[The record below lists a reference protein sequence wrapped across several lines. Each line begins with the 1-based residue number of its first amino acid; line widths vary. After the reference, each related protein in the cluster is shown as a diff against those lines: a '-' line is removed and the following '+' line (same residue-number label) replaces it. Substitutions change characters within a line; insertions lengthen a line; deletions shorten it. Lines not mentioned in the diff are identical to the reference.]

1 LDKEEDG
8 AEGYRERRGIMAG
21 KKRGKKRR
29 QAPAQLVI
37 GIFLGLLAL
46 LVVFPFYNAI
56 LASISTQKEFSL
68 NPLMLFPKEPTLSPY
83 TYLME
88 ATNLMKGYGNTLFVL
103 VLGVPFNMLVT
114 VATGYAM
121 ARPAYPGKKL
131 FVFLILF
138 TMYFSGGMV
147 PLYLLMKDLH
157 LTNKL
162 IGIVLLYGGNTF
174 YAILIRN
181 FFQSIPKELEE
192 SARMDGAGEFTL
204 FFRILLPLTV
214 PILVTVLLFFTVDR
228 WNEWFNTMIMVRSS
242 DKWTLQVIL
251 RNIVFTT
258 LDDMASRVVSVEKTY
273 YSLSLKMAAIV
284 LTMAPVMVLYPFTQ
298 RFFMKGI
305 MVGSVKG

>member
-1 LDKEEDG
+1 
-8 AEGYRERRGIMAG
+8 
-21 KKRGKKRR
+21 
-29 QAPAQLVI
+29 
-37 GIFLGLLAL
+37 
-46 LVVFPFYNAI
+46 
-56 LASISTQKEFSL
+56 
-68 NPLMLFPKEPTLSPY
+68 
-83 TYLME
+83 
-88 ATNLMKGYGNTLFVL
+88 
-103 VLGVPFNMLVT
+103 
-114 VATGYAM
+114 
-121 ARPAYPGKKL
+121 
-131 FVFLILF
+131 
-138 TMYFSGGMV
+138 
-147 PLYLLMKDLH
+147 MKDLH

>member
-1 LDKEEDG
+1 
-8 AEGYRERRGIMAG
+8 
-21 KKRGKKRR
+21 
-29 QAPAQLVI
+29 
-37 GIFLGLLAL
+37 
-46 LVVFPFYNAI
+46 
-56 LASISTQKEFSL
+56 
-68 NPLMLFPKEPTLSPY
+68 MLFPKEPTLSPY